1 MFITLHTVALMLYAI
16 LLTFSRIWVLML
28 ASVLLAVFLGILSA
42 RIRIA
47 GAIIIPI
54 TDILESVPVVSFF
67 PIILIFLI
75 DRAGGGIGIQ
85 LAVDF
90 LIITALIWNLIL
102 GVYQSVSQIP
112 EQMIDVTRVYRF
124 SGWKRLSTLY
134 VPASYNSIIAN
145 IMPSFAS
152 ALFYITFSEVI
163 TVGNE
168 NYSVFGV
175 GSLSLQYANS
185 GQYSLILVLIL
196 FLVGAIAL
204 SYYFI
209 INPLL
214 KRSSIYKFEATPEES
229 EQKKETRL
237 SSLAST
243 VNTRIRQV
251 VGSGVTALESIN
263 RPSSDKGERVRR
275 VRRFSDRSL
284 NIITGAILLF
294 FVGLAIYLVA
304 AAGFADAFKTYLLNG
319 SSLLTL
325 TFATLYDLARI
336 GTVFAVSFATMVPL
350 AIYFGIKGK
359 TGRFFTG
366 AFQILYSIPVPV
378 ILPLIIIF
386 FTPRLTPYLGER
398 IAFNFDVFLVTY
410 LSAAAYIFFN
420 VYGAALSLP
429 SELKVITH
437 TYNISGFRKVR
448 YLLFPGIF
456 PGLVTGSMA
465 AFGSYWGGLQVSEY
479 IVIQDKTYAVHRG
492 LMMLIESEIAKG
504 NLLYVDAI
512 DIFLVF
518 VVTLIS
524 FLVWMRL
531 YKYSQNRFRL

>member
-75 DRAGGGIGIQ
+75 DRVGGGIGIQ

-479 IVIQDKTYAVHRG
+479 IVIQNKTYAVHRG

>member
-1 MFITLHTVALMLYAI
+1 MFITLHTIALMLYAI
-16 LLTFSRIWVLML
+16 FLTFARIWILMV
-28 ASVLLAVFLGILSA
+28 ASVLMAIFLGILSA
-42 RIRIA
+42 RVKSA

-54 TDILESVPVVSFF
+54 TDVLESVPVVSFF

-75 DRAGGGIGIQ
+75 DRVGGGLGIE

-102 GVYQSVSQIP
+102 GVYQAVSQIP
-112 EQMIDVTRVYRF
+112 EQMFNIVKVYRF
-124 SGWKRLSTLY
+124 SGFKKLTKLY
-134 VPASYNSIIAN
+134 IPASYNQIIAN

-168 NYSVFGV
+168 NYNVFGI
-175 GSLSLQYANS
+175 GSLSLQYANA
-185 GQYSLILVLIL
+185 GEYSLIWVLIL
-196 FLVGAIAL
+196 FIVVAIAL

-214 KRSSIYKFEATPEES
+214 KRSSTYKFETSPEEG
-229 EQKKETRL
+229 EMTRETRL
-237 SSLAST
+237 SALASS

-251 VGSGVTALESIN
+251 ISSGVTALESIN
-263 RPSSDKGERVRR
+263 RPSEGGEPNRVKI
-275 VRRFSDRSL
+275 RRFSERSL

-304 AAGFADAFKTYLLNG
+304 EAGFADAFSKYLLNG

-325 TFATLYDLARI
+325 TFATLFDLARI
-336 GTVFAVSFATMVPL
+336 ATVFAISFATMVPI
-350 AIYFGIKGK
+350 AIYFGLKGK

-366 AFQILYSIPVPV
+366 GFQVLYSIPVPV
-378 ILPLIIIF
+378 LLPIIIAF
-386 FTPRLTPYLGER
+386 FTPRLTPVLGER
-398 IAFNFDVFLVTY
+398 IAFDFNVFFVTY

-420 VYGAALSLP
+420 VYGSALSIP
-429 SELKVITH
+429 SELKTIVR
-437 TYNISGFRKVR
+437 TYNISGFKKLR

-479 IVIQDKTYAVHRG
+479 IVIQSKTYAVHRG
-492 LMMLIESEIAKG
+492 LMMLIERAIANG
-504 NLLYVDAI
+504 NLLYADAI
-512 DIFLVF
+512 DIYLVF
-518 VVTLIS
+518 VVTAIS
-524 FLVWMRL
+524 FLLWMRL
-531 YKYSQNRFRL
+531 YKYSQNRFRS